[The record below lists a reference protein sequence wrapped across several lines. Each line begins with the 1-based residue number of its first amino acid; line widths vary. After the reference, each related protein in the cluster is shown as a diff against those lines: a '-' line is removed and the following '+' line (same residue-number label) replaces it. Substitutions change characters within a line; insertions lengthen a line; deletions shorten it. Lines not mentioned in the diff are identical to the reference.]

1 MPTDP
6 LLPINHTP
14 SFTYFQATKK
24 NQTERRNM
32 VMNII
37 LYLCI
42 LFPIFRVKYELLN
55 LITGFVFYLLRYD
68 HDTPYPSL
76 VDLPVIRFEDL
87 NYRRNRSV
95 EEMCF
100 ICSADYR
107 PDDVVCQLSRCHHV
121 FHSDCVGQLLHQKQP
136 SCPFCRSPIFSGLS
150 PMACK
155 NF

>member
-1 MPTDP
+1 
-6 LLPINHTP
+6 
-14 SFTYFQATKK
+14 
-24 NQTERRNM
+24 M